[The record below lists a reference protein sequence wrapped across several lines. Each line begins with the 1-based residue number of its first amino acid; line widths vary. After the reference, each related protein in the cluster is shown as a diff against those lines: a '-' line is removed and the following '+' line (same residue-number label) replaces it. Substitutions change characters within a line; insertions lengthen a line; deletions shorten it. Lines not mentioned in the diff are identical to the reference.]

1 MYSTLNHHFDSQHEA
16 RSKWLH
22 ISSLQGWCAEQGQR
36 LSVTACHFQQ
46 DEASLL
52 LHADTCVLNLHVFT
66 QYSALLLEIKAD
78 WLGWTDD
85 YSRLGWSQ
93 SQPFFSLV
101 FPHSRS
107 TLEGG
112 LEVSIGLPEVQFTV
126 ADKQNTWAVEHW
138 FKTLQCTFCTLLE
151 LFAAPEQVLHTAR
164 EHFFFSI
171 LQSCLLTLA
180 AEEVCII
187 HICSIMV
194 MILLAN
200 KFFFLCT
207 NADCRDD
214 VFGATK

>member
-1 MYSTLNHHFDSQHEA
+1 MYSTLNHHFDSQRGA

-22 ISSLQGWCAEQGQR
+22 ISSLQGWCTEQGQR

-93 SQPFFSLV
+93 SPAFSSLV

-107 TLEGG
+107 TSGGG

-138 FKTLQCTFCTLLE
+138 FKTLQCTFCTLLQ
-151 LFAAPEQVLHTAR
+151 LFTAPE
-164 EHFFFSI
+164 
-171 LQSCLLTLA
+171 
-180 AEEVCII
+180 
-187 HICSIMV
+187 
-194 MILLAN
+194 
-200 KFFFLCT
+200 
-207 NADCRDD
+207 
-214 VFGATK
+214 